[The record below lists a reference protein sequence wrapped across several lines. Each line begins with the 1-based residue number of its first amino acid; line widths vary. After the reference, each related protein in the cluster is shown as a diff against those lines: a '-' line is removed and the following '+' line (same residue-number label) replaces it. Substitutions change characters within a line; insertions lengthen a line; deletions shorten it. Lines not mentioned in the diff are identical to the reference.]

1 MSTLIW
7 YNMLYKGT
15 SLSQSLPRLSLFA
28 VVTKNP
34 NKYITLYYIII
45 MAHICIQITFLEP
58 ANAVVDKTIHYTE
71 AHNIHM

>member
-28 VVTKNP
+28 VVTKILRN
-34 NKYITLYYIII
+34 YITLYYIII
-45 MAHICIQITFLEP
+45 IANICIQITFLEP
-58 ANAVVDKTIHYTE
+58 ANSC
-71 AHNIHM
+71 